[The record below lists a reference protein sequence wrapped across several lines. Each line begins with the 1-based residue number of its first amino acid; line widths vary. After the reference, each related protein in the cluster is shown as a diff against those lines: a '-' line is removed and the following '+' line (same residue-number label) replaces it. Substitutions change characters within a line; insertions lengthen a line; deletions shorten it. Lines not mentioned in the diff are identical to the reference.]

1 MAILRPKLKF
11 EKGKT
16 YIIDVSD
23 PSNSGH
29 PLRFTADSGAT
40 EYTTGVT
47 ATGTAGTPGATV
59 TFAVPENAPND
70 LNYYCLTHGLGM
82 GNKMKTIY
90 DPSLSGNWYGNLG
103 LLQYNQSTGG
113 SYIDRV
119 GSVNIDTTS
128 NATYGQI

>member
-70 LNYYCLTHGLGM
+70 LNYYCTTHGLSM
-82 GNKMKTIY
+82 GNKMKTQYSSSTLAAIANESTPY
-90 DPSLSGNWYGNLG
+90 FMSVSYTHLTLPTI
-103 LLQYNQSTGG
+103 LL
-113 SYIDRV
+113 V
-119 GSVNIDTTS
+119 
-128 NATYGQI
+128 